1 MDILGESEKE
11 NAYVGKTYRIH
22 SCFSTHQFLELQ
34 IEIIMFW
41 LSLTSFL
48 FTLTN
53 KMGNLHYFV
62 NGVTNLIW

>member
-1 MDILGESEKE
+1 MDMLGESEKG

-22 SCFSTHQFLELQ
+22 SCFQTDQFLELQ
-34 IEIIMFW
+34 IEIMFW

-48 FTLTN
+48 FTITN